1 MRAVMLLGQA
11 PAWSQESTKSL
22 IEKGK
27 ANTSQIESSKTNTVL
42 PAPDK
47 PSISGGGGGGGG
59 GTASKNLEKEEVG
72 RTNRQIQEQL
82 R

>member
-47 PSISGGGGGGGG
+47 PSISGGGGGGG
-59 GTASKNLEKEEVG
+59 TASKNLEKEEVG